1 MHPALYAPLIVVV
14 WCHFYLNLQDLSFM
28 GKYKGNNIKNQFFC
42 PSAFTVFQRCK
53 ICLQVPAF
61 HQKENWRDNNLRP
74 SNLYPI
80 LHPYTLLKSNKKNF
94 SERMRILLFFLGSYL
109 SCFCFSRFSTQMRLK
124 KKKKS
129 NVWIYILKLT
139 EKILVRYIEIVH
151 NWYHCPVY
159 YGWYKIY
166 HYIFYQYI
174 FLPILNILVNC
185 IVCREGDRGNCKVFL
200 LV

>member
-1 MHPALYAPLIVVV
+1 MFLLSCLLRATIFSVLPCLDMLRFPHARKVPSNFYPLTWQLTQLLCSRLFATVKCIMHPALYAPLVVVV

-74 SNLYPI
+74 SNLCPI

-94 SERMRILLFFLGSYL
+94 SERMRILLFFLDSNL
-109 SCFCFSRFSTQMRLK
+109 ACFCFSHLSTQMRL
-124 KKKKS
+124 
-129 NVWIYILKLT
+129 
-139 EKILVRYIEIVH
+139 
-151 NWYHCPVY
+151 
-159 YGWYKIY
+159 
-166 HYIFYQYI
+166 
-174 FLPILNILVNC
+174 
-185 IVCREGDRGNCKVFL
+185 
-200 LV
+200 